1 MARMIPPYYDPA
13 STPPGEREVFERLR
27 DDPATSDWIALHSLA
42 VAEHPRQI
50 QGEVDFV
57 VLVPGVGVLCLEV
70 KSHLTVDRLPDGQWK
85 LGSHRP
91 EVRGPFI
98 QADEAKF
105 AVEGQL
111 RKASPRL
118 PSLPVTSA
126 VCFTRARFQVP
137 NPTEWHS
144 WQSVDAV
151 AFHRTPVSVL
161 VLGILKGYREHLA
174 ATPNARSWFSAASTE
189 PTTAT
194 CARAVDILRPS
205 FEFTEP
211 PKIRRYRR
219 EEEAQQFTQQQY
231 HVLDTFAENPRC
243 TIKGPAGT
251 GKTFL
256 AVEAARRLAA
266 DGSRVLLCCYNKL
279 LGGWLK
285 EETAG
290 DELITAGTLHSYMGR
305 IAPAS
310 GRQRPGG
317 TDREDWFNQ
326 VLPELAL
333 EALLSEDSPR
343 FDALVVDEAQDLMR
357 DVYLDV
363 LDASLR
369 GGLGSGRWLQFGD
382 FTNQAIYY
390 CDGEGID
397 LLHRRTSSAPT
408 SVTLAMNCRNVPA
421 ISQHVEEISRL
432 KPGYSGTL
440 RAENN
445 RETRR
450 DWWKTPQEQQ
460 QLLADHLDR
469 LQSDGFAADEVIVL
483 SPRGSTSAAAVC
495 TDPRWRT
502 RLAPVDQPR
511 KGCVSYGTAHAFKG
525 LDAAAVIVTDIES
538 VSDDTG
544 EALLYIATS
553 RARDDLTV
561 LARDTARADFRRL
574 LLGE

>member
-1 MARMIPPYYDPA
+1 MIPPHYDRA

-27 DDPATSDWIALHSLA
+27 DDPATGDWIALHSLA
-42 VAEHPRQI
+42 VADHPRQI

-57 VLVPGVGVLCLEV
+57 VLVPGVGMLCLEV
-70 KSHLTVDRLPDGQWK
+70 KSHLKVDRLSDGQWK

-91 EVRGPFI
+91 EARGPFV

-118 PSLPVTSA
+118 PPLPVTSA
-126 VCFTRARFQVP
+126 VCFTHARFQVP

-151 AFHRTPVSVL
+151 AFHRTPISAL
-161 VLGILKGYREHLA
+161 VLGILKGYRDHLA
-174 ATPNARSWFSAASTE
+174 ATPNARSWFSPGSAE
-189 PTTAT
+189 PTAAT
-194 CARAVDILRPS
+194 CARALDILRPS
-205 FEFTEP
+205 FEFAEP
-211 PKIRRYRR
+211 PKLRRYRR
-219 EEEAQQFTQQQY
+219 EEEAQQFTQHQY
-231 HVLDTFAENPRC
+231 RVLDMLAENPRC
-243 TIKGPAGT
+243 IIKGPAGT

-266 DGSRVLLCCYNKL
+266 DGARVLLCCYNKL

-285 EETAG
+285 EETAAE
-290 DELITAGTLHSYMGR
+290 ELITAGTLHGFMTQLL
-305 IAPAS
+305 PAS
-310 GRQRPGG
+310 ERQRIVG
-317 TDREDWFNQ
+317 TDRERWFDE
-326 VLPELAL
+326 VLPEQAL
-333 EALLSEDSPR
+333 EVLLSDGPR

-357 DVYLDV
+357 DTYLDV
-363 LDASLR
+363 LDVALH

-408 SVTLAMNCRNVPA
+408 SISLTVNCRNVPA
-421 ISQHVEEISRL
+421 ISQYVEETSRL
-432 KPGYSGTL
+432 KPGYSDTL

-460 QLLADHLDR
+460 KLLVHHLDR
-469 LQSDGFAADEVIVL
+469 LQSDGFAADEVVVL
-483 SPRGSTSAAAVC
+483 SPRGTTGAAAVC

-502 RLAPVDQPR
+502 RLAPLDQPR
-511 KGCVSYGTAHAFKG
+511 KGCVGFGTAHAFKG

-538 VSDDTG
+538 VSDETG

>member
-1 MARMIPPYYDPA
+1 MTRMIPPSYAPGT
-13 STPPGEREVFERLR
+13 TPPGEREVFERLR
-27 DDPATSDWIALHSLA
+27 DDPATAGWIALHSLGIA
-42 VAEHPRQI
+42 NHPRQI

-57 VLVPGVGVLCLEV
+57 ILVPGVGVVCLEV
-70 KSHLTVDRLPDGQWK
+70 KSHLSVDRLLDGTWK
-85 LGSHRP
+85 LGSNRP
-91 EVRGPFI
+91 EVRGPFV
-98 QADEAKF
+98 QSDEAKF

-118 PSLPVTSA
+118 PALPVTSA
-126 VCFTRARFQVP
+126 VCFTSARFQVA

-151 AFHRTPVSVL
+151 AFHRHPVSAL
-161 VLGILKGYREHLA
+161 VLGILKGHREHLA
-174 ATPNARSWFSAASTE
+174 TTPSARGWFSRNDAE
-189 PTTAT
+189 PTDAV
-194 CARAVDILRPS
+194 CARIIDILRPS
-205 FEFTEP
+205 FEFSEP

-219 EEEAQQFTQQQY
+219 EEEAHLFTRQQY
-231 HVLDTFAENPRC
+231 HVLDLVAENPRC

-266 DGSRVLLCCYNKL
+266 EGSRVLLCCYNKL

-285 EETAG
+285 EETA
-290 DELITAGTLHSYMGR
+290 DEDLITAGTLHSYMGR
-305 IAPAS
+305 LAQAP
-310 GRQRPGG
+310 GRHRVVG
-317 TDREDWFNQ
+317 TDDGSWYSQ
-326 VLPELAL
+326 GLPDAAL
-333 EALLSEDSPR
+333 EVLLSEDRPR

-357 DVYLDV
+357 DSYLDV

-397 LLHRRTSSAPT
+397 VLHQRTSSPPT
-408 SVTLAMNCRNVPA
+408 SITMTVNCRNVPA
-421 ISQHVEEISRL
+421 ISQHVEETARL

-450 DWWKTPQEQQ
+450 DWWRTPQEQQ
-460 QLLADHLDR
+460 QLLATHLDR
-469 LQSDGFAADEVIVL
+469 LQKDGFAADEVVVL
-483 SPRGSTSAAAVC
+483 SPRGGTSAAAMC
-495 TDPRWRT
+495 TDPHWRS
-502 RLAPVDQPR
+502 RLAPLDQLR
-511 KGCVSYGTAHAFKG
+511 TGCVGYGTAHAFKG
-525 LDAAAVIVTDIES
+525 LDAAAVVVTDIES
-538 VSDDTG
+538 VSDETG
-544 EALLYIATS
+544 EALLYIASS
-553 RARDDLTV
+553 RARDDLTI
-561 LARDTARADFRRL
+561 LASRTARADFRRL